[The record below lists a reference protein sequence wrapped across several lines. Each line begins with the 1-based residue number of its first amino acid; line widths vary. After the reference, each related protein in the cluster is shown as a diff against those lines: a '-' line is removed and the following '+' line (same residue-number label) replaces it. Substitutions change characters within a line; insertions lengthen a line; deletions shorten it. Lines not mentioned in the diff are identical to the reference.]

1 MQSGTAIPSYYKK
14 KIVAMARQLIN
25 MKLKLMID
33 AKDIQNAENKIIKL
47 LESDTTII
55 ENKIIRFRKIGY
67 CKTCGI
73 ELSMKTKNNAKFCSD
88 RCRSEFNNERYRK
101 KRILKKILLEGNK

>member
-1 MQSGTAIPSYYKK
+1 
-14 KIVAMARQLIN
+14 MARQLID
-25 MKLKLMID
+25 MKLKLIID

-55 ENKIIRFRKIGY
+55 ENKIIRSKKIGH
-67 CKTCGI
+67 CETCAV
-73 ELSMKTKNNAKFCSD
+73 ELTMKTKNNAKFCSD

-101 KRILKKILLEGNK
+101 ERILKKILLGVKYG